1 MRKFIDRMLGNES
14 HKSVNQRSGART
26 NTSSSVDNNNGS
38 NKNGGNNDGNHR
50 RRRTDISSPH
60 VTITDSTT
68 ISEAVTEKS
77 FGEQL
82 LRAMIGRRAKQNEA
96 RLRNLLKKK
105 FIDLSRKYQDL
116 ETSADDMAT
125 QVQAQQT
132 DLYPLYRAYFLRHG
146 ISAGTVIRC
155 ACSTVDRS
163 GDIHEH
169 FVFTHNG

>member
-14 HKSVNQRSGART
+14 HKSVDQRSGART

-82 LRAMIGRRAKQNEA
+82 LRAMIGRRIAMD
-96 RLRNLLKKK
+96 RNLLKKK

-116 ETSADDMAT
+116 EISADDMTT

-132 DLYPLYRAYFLRHG
+132 DLYPFYHAYFLSHG
-146 ISAGTVIRC
+146 ISAGTVTRHHV
-155 ACSTVDRS
+155 CSAVNRS

>member
-1 MRKFIDRMLGNES
+1 MLGNES
-14 HKSVNQRSGART
+14 RNRGDQRLGVQT
-26 NTSSSVDNNNGS
+26 TIGTLVDNGDID
-38 NKNGGNNDGNHR
+38 NNDGN
-50 RRRTDISSPH
+50 
-60 VTITDSTT
+60 
-68 ISEAVTEKS
+68 
-77 FGEQL
+77 
-82 LRAMIGRRAKQNEA
+82 GRRHRSKSSISHVGSSGAVAVSQADFEEKFLQIMSEHRIA
-96 RLRNLLKKK
+96 MCRILLKKK

-116 ETSADDMAT
+116 EISADDMTT

-132 DLYPLYRAYFLRHG
+132 DLYPFYHAYFLSHG